1 MSQAS
6 TDIRH
11 AIHWFELPVRSIDR
25 TQPFYEQLLGLKLKR
40 ENFGGADMAIFPSD
54 DGGIHGCLLAEP
66 NTPLDHHGAALVYL
80 NANPSLDEALSR
92 VEAAGGRILKPRQE
106 LPEGMGCFAHVSDP
120 EGRRVGLHAQS

>member
-1 MSQAS
+1 MSNPS
-6 TDIRH
+6 PDIRH

-25 TQPFYEQLLGLKLKR
+25 TLPFYEQMLGLKLKR

-66 NTPLDHHGAALVYL
+66 NTPLDNHGAALVYL
-80 NANPSLDEALSR
+80 NANPSLDEALRR